1 MHSAIQVHLKIC
13 NFCQHFKL
21 FLAKAEA
28 LLKFSVKNILPP
40 AAPALCQ
47 GLEQTLRANPP
58 FPAIIWELTALVPGM
73 RFPAADATTT
83 SDTRSISFP
92 LCFVP
97 SLPVPAP
104 QGTGLAPGCVP

>member
-58 FPAIIWELTALVPGM
+58 FPAIIWESHCSCAW
-73 RFPAADATTT
+73 DE
-83 SDTRSISFP
+83 I
-92 LCFVP
+92 P
-97 SLPVPAP
+97 SSR
-104 QGTGLAPGCVP
+104 CHNNE